1 MRSGR
6 KNNLERLIEAK
17 ILREGQENER
27 RNQIK
32 RRRIQWR
39 EKRDPIS

>member
-17 ILREGQENER
+17 ILRGQENER